1 MKQISSQLAFF
12 LQNRTTQRNIG
23 LLLRFLAVLLA
34 MIVLYSI
41 AFHFLMAA
49 EGQQHTWV
57 TGFYWTLT
65 VMSTLGFG
73 DITFQGDAG
82 RAFSMLVL
90 LSGVIFLLVVLPFT
104 FIQFFY
110 APWLEAQS
118 HMRVS
123 RDLPE
128 GTRDHVILTRYEPVT
143 ISLISQL
150 VAYGRPYIL
159 LVGDLQRALALH
171 DQGVQV
177 IVGPA
182 DDLDSYQRARVAD
195 AALVVASGDDAQNTA
210 IAFTVRE
217 IAERVPIV
225 SLARAAESV
234 DILQLAGASHVVELA
249 NVLGCSLARRTHGG
263 ATGANVIGR
272 FGELL
277 IAEALASGTPLVG
290 KKLIDS
296 RLRDLTGLTVV
307 GMWERGSFE
316 IPRADTVIDQH
327 TVLVL
332 AGSSEQLHR
341 FDERVYNG
349 QVAHAP
355 VIILGGGRV
364 GRAAAAALEE
374 RGVDYRIG
382 EKDPTRVHDPAR
394 YVVGSAAELKVLE
407 QAGIR
412 ESPSVIITT
421 NDDATN
427 VYLTIYCR
435 RLRPDIHIVSRST
448 MERNVSTLHR
458 AGADFVMSYAGMGAN
473 AIFNILERDD
483 VVMLA
488 EGLDVFR
495 FPAPPALVGRPLK
508 ESRIRETTECSV
520 VAFELD
526 GKTVINPHADEPI
539 PAGSELILI
548 GTTAGERQFIEQYGK

>member
-1 MKQISSQLAFF
+1 M
-12 LQNRTTQRNIG
+12 
-23 LLLRFLAVLLA
+23 
-34 MIVLYSI
+34 
-41 AFHFLMAA
+41 
-49 EGQQHTWV
+49 
-57 TGFYWTLT
+57 
-65 VMSTLGFG
+65 
-73 DITFQGDAG
+73 
-82 RAFSMLVL
+82 
-90 LSGVIFLLVVLPFT
+90 
-104 FIQFFY
+104 
-110 APWLEAQS
+110 
-118 HMRVS
+118 
-123 RDLPE
+123 
-128 GTRDHVILTRYEPVT
+128 
-143 ISLISQL
+143 
-150 VAYGRPYIL
+150 
-159 LVGDLQRALALH
+159 
-171 DQGVQV
+171 
-177 IVGPA
+177 
-182 DDLDSYQRARVAD
+182 
-195 AALVVASGDDAQNTA
+195 
-210 IAFTVRE
+210 
-217 IAERVPIV
+217 
-225 SLARAAESV
+225 
-234 DILQLAGASHVVELA
+234 
-249 NVLGCSLARRTHGG
+249 
-263 ATGANVIGR
+263 
-272 FGELL
+272 
-277 IAEALASGTPLVG
+277 
-290 KKLIDS
+290 
-296 RLRDLTGLTVV
+296 

-374 RGVDYRIG
+374 RGVDYRIV

-508 ESRIRETTECSV
+508 ESRIRETTECIV

-539 PAGSELILI
+539 PAGSELIFTC
-548 GTTAGERQFIEQYGK
+548 TTPGERRFIEQ